1 MQEKTQEAI
10 VIENQTPSTKVY
22 VRMDTNKIIK
32 EVGSSNFIQDLEGW
46 IEIDEGYGDKYG
58 QAQGNYLEKGLIDEE
73 GRYNYKYNNALVE
86 LSEEEKNMIFPSV
99 PPQPTEVEVLKTKL
113 DFATK
118 QLEQQEELIVEL
130 AMKVYQ

>member
-1 MQEKTQEAI
+1 MDNNLEI
-10 VIENQTPSTKVY
+10 PIIETPKIKVY
-22 VRMDTNKIIK
+22 VKIDSNKVVK

-46 IEIDEGYGDKYG
+46 LYIDEGYGDRYSH
-58 QAQGNYLEKGLIDEE
+58 AQSQYLGIGLIDSK
-73 GRYNYKYNNALVE
+73 GRYNYKWDNKLIE
-86 LSEEEKNMIFPSV
+86 LTEEEKNILFPPV
-99 PPQPTEVEVLKTKL
+99 EPQLSEVELLKTKL